1 MFNHIASALR
11 QIWKF
16 GPSLRPLL
24 LILLVIGASLL
35 ATATWSPVAL
45 EYLFR
50 EPYSIGHIPLYV
62 GLISNIGALL
72 WCCTIGICLFAYL
85 IARKNTRSAAAGN
98 MLLFPAVFSAV
109 LLLDDVLM
117 IHERVIG
124 PLLPN
129 GQMVTYLVYGFAA
142 GFFLYRYR
150 TALLSSN
157 LGVLMLSIGL
167 LGASAGLDVLKEVFS
182 INVVPARHH
191 LLVEDGLKLMG
202 IATWLYYFSHLSR
215 LALEAAW
222 KQMELNTV
230 AMKTDKPEDAVEA
243 GHALGLVS

>member
-1 MFNHIASALR
+1 MFNRIADV
-11 QIWKF
+11 
-16 GPSLRPLL
+16 LRPLWQFGQSPKSL
-24 LILLVIGASLL
+24 VLIILGMGASLL
-35 ATATWSPVAL
+35 LAAIWSPVPL

-85 IARKNTRSAAAGN
+85 IARKHARCAAAGN

-117 IHERVIG
+117 IHERLIG

-142 GFFLYRYR
+142 GYFMYRYR
-150 TALLSSN
+150 TALLGSN
-157 LGVLMLSIGL
+157 LGVLLLSIGL
-167 LGASAGLDVLKEVFS
+167 LGASAGMDVLKEVFS
-182 INVVPARHH
+182 ISVVPARHH
-191 LLVEDGLKLMG
+191 LLVEDGLKLIG

-215 LALEAAW
+215 LVLEAGW
-222 KQMELNTV
+222 RRMDLNTV
-230 AMKTDKPEDAVEA
+230 AGKTDRPKGAVQID
-243 GHALGLVS
+243 HPVGLVS